1 MMPPSPLVAAPHLKN
16 WLKLS
21 EGKKLIFFTGRV
33 ELGQG
38 NTTALLMM
46 IADELDVLPSSI
58 ILETARTDLTP
69 NEGIT
74 AGSMSITI
82 GGQALRWVAS
92 ALKMQLLEIASKRLR
107 VHSKDLSIY
116 RGYIFNKGKKTERSV
131 TDFFDGL
138 DLTSKIVDDAKP
150 KTFGE
155 RRKSFRDINRIDLE
169 SRLFGAPFIQDLKFD
184 DMVYGASVH
193 PPSTHSYLVNLDLE
207 MLKGRPGVIK
217 VVRNGSFVGIIAS
230 TFFHAKN
237 AASWARNN
245 GKWESNIKEPFNL
258 FESLK
263 NLDSEPETV
272 IESRDV
278 NKNSGTWFEITAS
291 RPFIYHGSIGPATA
305 VAKAEKDKI
314 TIFTHSQG
322 VFQLR
327 QAIAKVLNTAEE
339 KICVIHKPG
348 SGCYG
353 HNGADDVAFDAVLMA
368 KSVPGRFIKVVW
380 SRFDEFH
387 SSPMGA
393 SMVTKSRALLSS
405 NNRLVAFDVEL
416 NSTPHT
422 NRPSANFPNL
432 RAAGYL
438 ANPISPSR
446 TPDVPVERGGGA
458 DRNAIPSYEVGGV
471 RVRKRIIY
479 DTPYRTSA
487 LRSLGAYCN
496 VIANEALL
504 DSIAKQIEVEPI
516 AFRLDHTTDP
526 RAREILERL
535 DYETKKDRALSNEE
549 GIGWGIG
556 FARYK
561 GSGGYCAVMVKV
573 HVGENVSVTD
583 AISVS
588 DVGEAV
594 SSDGVKNQVEG
605 GIIQS
610 ISWTLKE
617 CVPVDGFSATAE
629 SWTDYP
635 ILKFSEIPNLRT
647 ILIDRPE
654 EKPLGA
660 GEISQGPTGAAIVNA
675 VADAIGCHVT
685 NLPITRDAII
695 GTINAQD

>member
-1 MMPPSPLVAAPHLKN
+1 MAPPSPLASSPNLKH
-16 WLKLS
+16 WLRLS
-21 EGKKLIFFTGRV
+21 EEKKIIFFTGRV

-46 IADELDVLPSSI
+46 IADELDSSPSSI

-92 ALKMQLLEIASKRLR
+92 ALKLQILEIASKRLN
-107 VHSKDLSIY
+107 VNSKDLSICE
-116 RGYIFNKGKKTERSV
+116 GHIFDRGKKTEFSL

-138 DLTSKIVDDAKP
+138 DLNRKIIDDARP
-150 KTFGE
+150 KIFKE
-155 RRKSFRDINRIDLE
+155 RRKSFRDVNRVDLE
-169 SRLFGAPFIQDLKFD
+169 SRLFGAPFIHDLKFD
-184 DMVYGASVH
+184 DMVYGAPVH
-193 PPSTHSYLVNLDLE
+193 PPGPYSHLVDLNLE

-217 VVRNGSFVGIIAS
+217 VVKNGSFVGIIAS
-230 TFFHAKN
+230 TSYHAKN
-237 AASWARNN
+237 AASWARKN
-245 GKWESNIKEPFNL
+245 GQWESNIKEPFNL
-258 FESLK
+258 FKNLK
-263 NLDSEPETV
+263 NVNTKPETV

-278 NKNSGTWFEITAS
+278 NKNSGTWFEITAT
-291 RPFIYHGSIGPATA
+291 RPFIYHGSIGPAVA
-305 VAKAEKDKI
+305 IAKAEKDQI
-314 TIFTHSQG
+314 TIFSHSQG

-327 QAIAKVLNTAEE
+327 QAIAKVLNIAEE

-368 KSVPGRFIKVVW
+368 QSVPGRFLKVVW

-432 RAAGYL
+432 LAAGYL

-446 TPDVPVERGGGA
+446 NPDVPVERGGGA

-496 VIANEALL
+496 VVANEALL
-504 DSIAKQIEVEPI
+504 DSIAKQIGVEPI

-535 DYETKKDRALSNEE
+535 KYETEKDREAANEE

-583 AISVS
+583 VISVS

-635 ILKFSEIPNLRT
+635 IIKFSEIPSLRT

-654 EKPLGA
+654 KKPLGA

-675 VADAIGCHVT
+675 VANAIGCHVT

-695 GTINAQD
+695 SAINAED

>member
-1 MMPPSPLVAAPHLKN
+1 MVPPSPLTNAPHLKH
-16 WLKLS
+16 WLRLS
-21 EGKKLIFFTGRV
+21 EEKELIFFTGRV

-38 NTTALLMM
+38 NTTALLIM

-58 ILETARTDLTP
+58 TLETARTDLTP

-82 GGQALRWVAS
+82 GGQTLRWVAS

-116 RGYIFNKGKKTERSV
+116 RGYIFNKGKKTEFSL
-131 TDFFDGL
+131 TDFFDRL
-138 DLTSKIVDDAKP
+138 DLTKKIVDDANP
-150 KTFGE
+150 KTFKD

-169 SRLFGAPFIQDLKFD
+169 SCLFGAPFIHDLKFD
-184 DMVYGASVH
+184 GMLYGAPVH
-193 PPSTHSYLVNLDLE
+193 PPSTYSRLVDLDLE
-207 MLKGRPGVIK
+207 MLKCRPGVIK
-217 VVRNGSFVGIIAS
+217 VVKNGSFVGIIAS
-230 TFFHAKN
+230 TFYHAKN

-245 GKWESNIKEPFNL
+245 GKWESNIKDPVNHL
-258 FESLK
+258 KILK
-263 NLDSEPETV
+263 NLDTKPETV

-278 NKNSGTWFEITAS
+278 NKNSGTWFEIIAS
-291 RPFIYHGSIGPATA
+291 RPFIYHASIGPATA
-305 VAKAEKDKI
+305 IAKAEKDKI

-339 KICVIHKPG
+339 KICVIHKPS

-368 KSVPGRFIKVVW
+368 KSVPGRFLKVVW

-393 SMVTKSRALLSS
+393 SMVTKSRALLSA

-422 NRPSANFPNL
+422 NRPSANYPNL

-438 ANPISPSR
+438 ANPIPLSR

-496 VIANEALL
+496 VVANEALL
-504 DSIAKQIEVEPI
+504 DTIAKQIEVEPI

-535 DYETKKDRALSNEE
+535 DYETKKDRAGSNEE
-549 GIGWGIG
+549 GIGWGMG

-561 GSGGYCAVMVKV
+561 GSGGYCAVMVRV
-573 HVGENVSVTD
+573 HVDENVSVTD

-605 GIIQS
+605 GVIQS

-635 ILKFSEIPNLRT
+635 ILKFSEIPSLRT

-675 VADAIGCHVT
+675 VADAIGFHVT

-695 GTINAQD
+695 STINGGD